1 MKISEMVNEFAETTK
16 QTPSRKLSLN
26 LIHEEYLEFLDE
38 ARKTRVNRPYELKE
52 LADLVYVIYGYAR
65 VQGYD
70 LDGAV
75 EEAYEDDLFRTRR
88 SASFDGAKMSIIGD
102 FLGEANKTE
111 IDPRDELKKLAD
123 MVCVVYDYA
132 QFRDYDIDGAVKAVH
147 ENNLGRIRQPDGSIK
162 RREDGKI
169 LKNPDYPKVNLNDYI
184 GS

>member
-26 LIHEEYLEFLDE
+26 LIYEEYLEFLDE

-52 LADLVYVIYGYAR
+52 LADLIYVIYGYAR

-75 EEAYEDDLFRTRR
+75 E
-88 SASFDGAKMSIIGD
+88 
-102 FLGEANKTE
+102 
-111 IDPRDELKKLAD
+111 
-123 MVCVVYDYA
+123 
-132 QFRDYDIDGAVKAVH
+132 AVH

>member
-16 QTPSRKLSLN
+16 QTPDPDLMRKLVT
-26 LIHEEYLEFLDE
+26 EEFVETIEAAGADEYSVVLLEHCLKGISYSDPVS
-38 ARKTRVNRPYELKE
+38 KSHELKE
-52 LADLVYVIYGYAR
+52 LADLIYVIYGYAR

-75 EEAYEDDLFRTRR
+75 E
-88 SASFDGAKMSIIGD
+88 
-102 FLGEANKTE
+102 
-111 IDPRDELKKLAD
+111 
-123 MVCVVYDYA
+123 
-132 QFRDYDIDGAVKAVH
+132 AVH

>member
-26 LIHEEYLEFLDE
+26 LIYEEYLEFTKE
-38 ARKTRVNRPYELKE
+38 ARRNKINPQDELKE
-52 LADLVYVIYGYAR
+52 LADLIYVIYGYAR

-75 EEAYEDDLFRTRR
+75 E
-88 SASFDGAKMSIIGD
+88 
-102 FLGEANKTE
+102 
-111 IDPRDELKKLAD
+111 
-123 MVCVVYDYA
+123 
-132 QFRDYDIDGAVKAVH
+132 AVH

-169 LKNPDYPKVNLNDYI
+169 LKNPDYPKVNLNAYI